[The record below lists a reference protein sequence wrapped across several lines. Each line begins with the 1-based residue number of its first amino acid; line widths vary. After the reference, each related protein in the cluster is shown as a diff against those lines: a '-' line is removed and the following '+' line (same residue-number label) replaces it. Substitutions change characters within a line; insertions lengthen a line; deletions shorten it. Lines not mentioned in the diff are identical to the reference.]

1 MTQLRPYQ
9 QAAVEAV
16 YEHLRTRDDN
26 PAVVLPTAAGK
37 SWVIAQLVKD
47 TVLRWNGRVLVLAH
61 VKELLEQ
68 NAEKIRRLCPEV
80 PIGIYS
86 AGLNRRETDKPVIVA
101 GIQSVYRRACELDAF
116 DLAIVDEAHLIPPDG
131 EGMYRTFLAEAKVVN
146 PHLRVVGLTATPF
159 RLASGPI
166 CTPEGILNH
175 ICYEVRVHE
184 LIRDGYLCPLV
195 TKAGVNKADFGRL
208 HVRAGEFV
216 ADEVE
221 LLMDDDRLVA
231 AGCAEIVAYT
241 HDRQSVL
248 VFTSGVKHGKH
259 VARVLAEMSGQE
271 VGFLDGQTPA
281 AERAELIARFRR
293 EPLPG
298 DLFGHR
304 LPPLKYLVNVNVL
317 TTGFDAPN
325 IDCVA
330 ILRPTMSPG
339 LWYQC
344 VGRGF
349 RLHPGK
355 QNCLVLDFGGNALRH
370 GPVDQLKMPE
380 APGRG
385 SGEAPAKEC
394 PECHAVIVAGYAR
407 CPECG
412 HQFPPPER
420 QRHDARAATTGVLSG
435 QVTDTEY
442 EVLDI
447 RYSVHTKRDAPPDAP
462 RSMRVEYRIGQFTWV
477 SEWVCFEHGGYA
489 RWKAE
494 QWWRRRS
501 PDPVPETAE
510 RAVEIAEAGGVAW
523 TEKIVVRTVAGEK
536 YDRIVGYTLGPKPEP
551 VPIEETAGDL
561 ADVPF

>member
-1 MTQLRPYQ
+1 MSTLRPYQ

-26 PAVVLPTAAGK
+26 PAVVMPTAAGK

-47 TVLRWNGRVLVLAH
+47 AVLRWNGRVLVLAH

-68 NAEKIRRLCPEV
+68 NAEKICRMCPEV

-86 AGLNRRETDKPVIVA
+86 AGLNCRETDAPTIIA
-101 GIQSVYRRACELDAF
+101 GIQSVYRRACELNAF
-116 DLAIVDEAHLIPPDG
+116 DLVIVDEAHCIPPDG
-131 EGMYRTFLAEAKVVN
+131 EGMYRTFLADAKGIN
-146 PHLRVVGLTATPF
+146 PDLRVIGLTATPF
-159 RLASGPI
+159 RLASGAI
-166 CTPEGILNH
+166 CTPDGILNR
-175 ICYEVRVHE
+175 ICYEVGVRE

-195 TKAGVNKADFGRL
+195 TKAGIRKADFGRL
-208 HVRAGEFV
+208 HVRGGEFV

-221 LLMDDDRLVA
+221 DLMNDDRLVA
-231 AGCAEIVAYT
+231 AACSEIVAFTY
-241 HDRQSVL
+241 DRQSVL
-248 VFTSGVKHGKH
+248 VFASGVRHGRH
-259 VARVLAEMSGQE
+259 VAKVLAEMSGQE

-281 AERAELIARFRR
+281 AERAELIARFRH
-293 EPLPG
+293 EPVS
-298 DLFGHR
+298 DALFDSTK
-304 LPPLKYLVNVNVL
+304 PLKYLVNVNVL

-339 LWYQC
+339 LWYQM

-394 PECHAVIVAGYAR
+394 PACHTVIAAGYAR

-412 HQFPPPER
+412 HEFPPPER
-420 QRHDARAATTGVLSG
+420 QHHDARAGTAGVISG
-435 QVTDTEY
+435 QVADTEY
-442 EVLDI
+442 GVLDT

-462 RSMRVEYRIGQFTWV
+462 RSMRVDYRIGQFTWI
-477 SEWVCFEHGGYA
+477 SEWICVEHDGYA

-501 PDPVPETAE
+501 PDPTPATAQ

-536 YDRIVGYTLGPKPEP
+536 YDRIVGYTLGPMPEP

-561 ADVPF
+561 ADIPF